1 MLTGQLPLARTNVSI
16 DGVLRVQTDIYADL
30 STQKALSRPSSS
42 LPASVSEIEQY
53 LTVMKGSYLLRLLP
67 KL

>member
-16 DGVLRVQTDIYADL
+16 DGVLCVRTDIYADL

-42 LPASVSEIEQY
+42 LPASVSEFEQY